1 MDVVLIPRELE
12 ENAMELTTE
21 KKLEILRRRIFEAV
35 GEEFDINSS
44 KQLGVI
50 LYEKLHLHLQSPGS
64 SNESTDHDVSLDT
77 LYELAVLYP
86 VVSDI
91 LEYRRLEKIRCRE
104 EVL

>member
-1 MDVVLIPRELE
+1 
-12 ENAMELTTE
+12 MELTTE
-21 KKLEILRRRIFEAV
+21 KKLEILQCRIFEAV

-50 LYEKLHLHLQSPGS
+50 LYEKLQLQSPGS
-64 SNESTDHDVSLDT
+64 DNEPQYYDVSLDT
-77 LYELAVLYP
+77 LYELAILYP

-91 LEYRRLEKIRCRE
+91 LEYRRLEKMRCRE

>member
-35 GEEFDINSS
+35 GEEFNINSS

-50 LYEKLHLHLQSPGS
+50 LYEKLHLQSPGS
-64 SNESTDHDVSLDT
+64 SNESTDYDVSLDT

-91 LEYRRLEKIRCRE
+91 LEYRRLEKMRCRE